1 MPYETHWEAEGI
13 RWVYTGTMTDDG
25 VLRPNLALYE
35 DPRFPTIRYEIADFR
50 EVDEF
55 TASAQTVRRLSRM
68 DKDQSVRN
76 PHVRVAIL
84 VGSALTRGIAHMYAL
99 AAGDTPWEIKVFATE
114 EEARD
119 WLAG

>member
-13 RWVYTGTMTDDG
+13 RWVYTGTMTDDD
-25 VLRPNLALYE
+25 VLRPNLELYE
-35 DPRFPTIRYEIADFR
+35 DPRFATIRYEIADFR

-76 PHVRVAIL
+76 PHVKVAI
-84 VGSALTRGIAHMYAL
+84 VVRSALTRGIAHMYGFSG
-99 AAGDTPWEIKVFATE
+99 GDTPWTTEVFESE
-114 EEARD
+114 EAARD
-119 WLAG
+119 WLAS